1 MIPLLTPGGYAQT
14 KSKLIGLDQRLAELE
29 KRTDLPPDHLI
40 AVRRSYQSMM
50 RKYQPAAVSNSF
62 LNPIEAALPA
72 LHPRLWA

>member
-14 KSKLIGLDQRLAELE
+14 KSKLAGLDQRLAELE

-50 RKYQPAAVSNSF
+50 RKYRREIELYEAAVK
-62 LNPIEAALPA
+62 EAQE
-72 LHPRLWA
+72 